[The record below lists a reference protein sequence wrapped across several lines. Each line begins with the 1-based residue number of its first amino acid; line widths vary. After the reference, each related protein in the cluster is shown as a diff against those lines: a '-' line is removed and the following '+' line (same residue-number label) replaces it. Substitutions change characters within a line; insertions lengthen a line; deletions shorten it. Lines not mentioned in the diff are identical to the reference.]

1 MAFRHIVRF
10 RFSYDLSQMG
20 IFKSLF
26 KSAEPKEEKI
36 LPWIPLTA
44 VPQLGLIEE
53 KSKMRPQLIFKH
65 STRCG
70 ISRMVINQF
79 IEAHDFDQKDFDL
92 YFLDLLSHREVS
104 NEVAYKFQVLHE
116 SPQLIIVKNGVTV
129 AHASHGG
136 IHQIDLSLF
145 R

>member
-1 MAFRHIVRF
+1 MTFRHIVRF
-10 RFSYDLSQMG
+10 RFSYDLSQMR

-79 IEAHDFDQKDFDL
+79 IEAYDFVQKDFDL